1 MIGPAQAGIA
11 LMILMILPACDLFQT
26 RDPELP
32 SQNTSTFTP
41 PTSYD
46 IVLRNLQFAFAENNV
61 DNYLRCFVDSTYRRY
76 EFLPAAEARA
86 RFASIFNQWS
96 LESERRYFQNLG
108 APSNG
113 VPSLT
118 FPNQPPVY
126 TGTDSVI
133 YNLNYTLFFP
143 HRREGIPQAVQGNMQ
158 LYLGVDPRRLWSIYR
173 WQDSRTT
180 TDSTWSY
187 WKAVFSG
194 S

>member
-1 MIGPAQAGIA
+1 VKRPARSA
-11 LMILMILPACDLFQT
+11 ILLVLLVSLPACDLFQT
-26 RDPELP
+26 RQPEQP
-32 SQNTSTFTP
+32 SQTTSTFLP

-46 IVLRNLQFAFAENNV
+46 IVLRNLQFAVVEDNV
-61 DNYLRCFVDSTYRRY
+61 DNYLRCFADSAVRRY
-76 EFLPAAEARA
+76 EFIPAAEARA

-108 APSNG
+108 SPANG
-113 VPSLT
+113 APSLT
-118 FPNQPPVY
+118 FPNQSPIY
-126 TGTDSVI
+126 TGADSVI

-143 HRREGIPQAVQGNMQ
+143 HKRDGVPQVVQGNMQ
-158 LYLGVDPRRLWSIYR
+158 LYLGADPRRLWSIYR

>member
-1 MIGPAQAGIA
+1 VRGPAQAA
-11 LMILMILPACDLFQT
+11 ILLVFLLPLSACDLFQT
-26 RDPELP
+26 REPEQP
-32 SQNTSTFTP
+32 SQTTSTFIP

-46 IVLRNLQFAFAENNV
+46 LVLRNLQFAVSEYNV
-61 DNYLRCFVDSTYRRY
+61 DNYMRCFVDSAYRRY
-76 EFLPAAEARA
+76 EFIPAPEARA
-86 RFASIFNQWS
+86 RFANIFNTWS

-108 APSNG
+108 APSIG
-113 VPSLT
+113 APSLT
-118 FPNQPPVY
+118 FPSQAPIY
-126 TGTDSVI
+126 TGSDSVI
-133 YNLNYTLFFP
+133 YNLNYTLYFP
-143 HRREGIPQAVQGNMQ
+143 HRKAGIPQVVQGNMQ

>member
-1 MIGPAQAGIA
+1 MGMMFLLCQ
-11 LMILMILPACDLFQT
+11 PACDLFQT
-26 RDPELP
+26 REPEPP
-32 SQNTSTFTP
+32 SQNVSTFIP

-46 IVLRNLQFAFAENNV
+46 IVLRNLQFAFAEDNV
-61 DNYLRCFVDSTYRRY
+61 DNYLRCFVDSSYRRY
-76 EFLPAAEARA
+76 EFIPAPEARA
-86 RFASIFNQWS
+86 RFASIFIQWD

-108 APSNG
+108 SPLNG
-113 VPSLT
+113 APSLT
-118 FPNQPPVY
+118 FPSQSPIY

-133 YNLNYTLFFP
+133 YNMNYTLFFP
-143 HRREGIPQAVQGNMQ
+143 HRRDGIPRVVQGNMQ
-158 LYLGVDPRRLWSIYR
+158 LYLGVDPKKLWSIYR